1 MALNFE
7 KQLDSSKA
15 VDAKS
20 VADSSTPW
28 KDRIIEWMSSQPE
41 AAQSVEAILK
51 ATDPKFTGDN
61 LGKRKH
67 CLDSQLTY
75 MRQDYNIR
83 TKSIDEDKIVLLGV
97 QKGEKLIPFKNA
109 VKYL

>member
-1 MALNFE
+1 MSLDFTKHLSE
-7 KQLDSSKA
+7 KDA
-15 VDAKS
+15 VDAKA

-28 KDRIIEWMSSQPE
+28 KDRIIQWMTSQQE
-41 AAQSVEAILK
+41 AAQSVEQILK
-51 ATDPKFTGDN
+51 ATDPKYTGDN
-61 LGKRKH
+61 LSKRKH

-75 MRQDYNIR
+75 MRQDYSIR
-83 TKSIDEDKIVLLGV
+83 TKSVDEDKIVLLGV

>member
-1 MALNFE
+1 MGLNFE
-7 KQLDSSKA
+7 KQLDPKSA
-15 VDAKS
+15 VAATS
-20 VADSSTPW
+20 VADSATPW
-28 KDRIIEWMSSQPE
+28 KDRIIQWMTSQEE
-41 AAQSVEAILK
+41 AAQSVRAILE

-83 TKSIDEDKIVLLGV
+83 TKSVDDDKIVLLGV
-97 QKGEKLIPFKNA
+97 QKDDKVIPFRNA